1 MLRAPKRG
9 EQVTPR
15 PAASCGDNGPMATD
29 FLVRHGYFVLF
40 AVLLAEQIGL
50 PLPAVPFLLGAG
62 ALAGMGKL
70 NIASAVGVALL
81 SSALSDAFWF
91 ELGRRRGGKVLRHLC
106 RLSLQPDSCVRRTE
120 DTFARRGPNTLL
132 VAKFVPGLN
141 TVAPPLAGVIGMNRL
156 RFHFL
161 SGLGSLFWSG
171 SWMLVGWIFRHQL
184 DRIARAASV
193 IGIRV
198 GLVFALLFVAWLGY
212 KWEQRR
218 RFLRDLWVTR
228 ITPAELKTLLDAG
241 EDLVVVDLRGRLEF
255 EADPVLIPGALRR
268 DPQALEATD
277 PGIPR
282 DREVVLYCT

>member
-1 MLRAPKRG
+1 
-9 EQVTPR
+9 
-15 PAASCGDNGPMATD
+15 MATD
-29 FLVRHGYFVLF
+29 FLVRHGYSVLF
-40 AVLLAEQIGL
+40 AVLLAEQIGF

-70 NIASAVGVALL
+70 DIAAAVGVALL

-132 VAKFVPGLN
+132 VAKFIPGLN

-156 RFHFL
+156 RFHVL
-161 SGLGSLFWSG
+161 SSLGSLFWSG
-171 SWMLVGWIFRHQL
+171 SWMLVGWSFRHQL

-193 IGIRV
+193 IGVRL
-198 GLVFALLFVAWLGY
+198 GLVFALSFLAWLAY

-218 RFLRDLWVTR
+218 RFLRDLRVTR

-241 EDLVVVDLRGRLEF
+241 EDLVIVDLRGRLEF
-255 EADPVLIPGALRR
+255 EADPVLIPGALRL

-282 DREVVLYCT
+282 DREIVLYCT